1 MGFENIF
8 NNAKELN
15 EKHNCLVTLCE
26 EKEAKEGKLTGVP
39 FVCEDNILTKDV
51 KTACGSKMLADFV
64 PFMDAKA
71 VELLNNEGALL
82 VGKAEMD
89 EFGFGLTNGCAT
101 SVACGQSEFA
111 IGTEVRVPAA
121 LNGVVG
127 VKPSYEV
134 VSKLGLVACVSSME
148 CIGAIAKDVKTTAN
162 VLSVIS
168 ENQISNEICEDVA
181 GLKIGM
187 PAEIFAYANLDEE
200 IANGVK
206 AAVKALEEKGAVV
219 VPVTLPNFASEKTV
233 YDIIATAEI
242 SSNFAK
248 IDGVK
253 YGFRAEGNS
262 WEEIF
267 INSRSEGFG
276 TEAKK
281 RIIKGTYFMSDE
293 GYNSYLIPAQ
303 QMRTQLIADYNNAFE
318 QCDVIV
324 APTVPAMDLA
334 QREDADVFAVGA
346 SICGLPAISV
356 PVNGTGVQVIAKR
369 NNEENMFKAAIALEN
384 IK

>member
-1 MGFENIF
+1 
-8 NNAKELN
+8 
-15 EKHNCLVTLCE
+15 
-26 EKEAKEGKLTGVP
+26 
-39 FVCEDNILTKDV
+39 
-51 KTACGSKMLADFV
+51 
-64 PFMDAKA
+64 
-71 VELLNNEGALL
+71 
-82 VGKAEMD
+82 
-89 EFGFGLTNGCAT
+89 
-101 SVACGQSEFA
+101 
-111 IGTEVRVPAA
+111 
-121 LNGVVG
+121 
-127 VKPSYEV
+127 
-134 VSKLGLVACVSSME
+134 
-148 CIGAIAKDVKTTAN
+148 
-162 VLSVIS
+162 
-168 ENQISNEICEDVA
+168 
-181 GLKIGM
+181 M
-187 PAEIFAYANLDEE
+187 PAEIFEYANLDEE

-276 TEAKK
+276 TETKK